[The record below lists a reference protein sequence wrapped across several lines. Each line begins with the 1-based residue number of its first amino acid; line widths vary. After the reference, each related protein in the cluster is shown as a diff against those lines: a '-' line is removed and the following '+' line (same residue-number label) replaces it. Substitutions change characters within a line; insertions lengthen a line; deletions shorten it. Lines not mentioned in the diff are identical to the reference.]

1 MGTLGFFFLFH
12 QSSLHLL
19 PLPIIT
25 LDITHLT
32 TLGITRPLIL
42 IPTAIGPGF
51 RDIGAQ
57 GGQGMVGEGSG
68 FLATGGMARNFP
80 TGLPA

>member
-1 MGTLGFFFLFH
+1 MGTLGFFFLSR
-12 QSSLHLL
+12 QWSLPLL
-19 PLPIIT
+19 LLPIIT

-32 TLGITRPLIL
+32 TQGITRPLIL
-42 IPTAIGPGF
+42 IPMVIEPGF
-51 RDIGAQ
+51 RDIGLQ
-57 GGQGMVGEGSG
+57 GGQDMVGEEAG